1 VSGIRQLGYFREV
14 TIFFRLLKVSS
25 LQKGETFLAAGG
37 SKAAEPKNHH
47 RSKIGFGFDASR
59 SPTLKGQIP
68 VKT

>member
-1 VSGIRQLGYFREV
+1 MGGKGFTFS
-14 TIFFRLLKVSS
+14 
-25 LQKGETFLAAGG
+25 KGEAFLAAGG

-47 RSKIGFGFDASR
+47 RSFVGFSFDASR